1 MRFDAHGA
9 KVHAKRGGK
18 AQQQTTSF
26 LLLFSPRARRHHRRL
41 FFFSLLFR
49 AFSQPFLPLVAFL
62 FVLFRLEN
70 LLRFQARIERPL
82 LFVARAR
89 PLFVPGFGL
98 VAREEV
104 EHEVAAERVLRE
116 RL

>member
-1 MRFDAHGA
+1 MRTAQKSTPNGG
-9 KVHAKRGGK
+9 GGK
-18 AQQQTTSF
+18 AQQTTSF
-26 LLLFSPRARRHHRRL
+26 LLLFSPRRARHHRL